1 MSENVEVLMDEPKHP
16 GFIRRKLPYLVAFAL
31 SCIGVAY
38 TSISHQP
45 LYGYWEF
52 LAVVTGVACVVIG
65 WNTASEHSE
74 RMKLVRTQALHWGAF
89 LVAMNILLMRDV
101 QNLLTSP
108 GTGLAMMLLLALGTF
123 VAGVH
128 LSADIAFLGL
138 AMALSVPAI
147 AWLKISS
154 LLIVLI
160 LLGAI
165 GVGMIFWKR

>member
-1 MSENVEVLMDEPKHP
+1 MSQNVEALFGASKPS
-16 GFIRRKLPYLVAFAL
+16 GFIKRKLPYLVAFAL

-38 TSISHQP
+38 TSISHRA

-65 WNTASEHSE
+65 WSSASEHSE
-74 RMKLVRTQALHWGAF
+74 RLKLVRTQTLHWGAF
-89 LVAMNILLMRDV
+89 LVAMNILLLPSV
-101 QNLLTSP
+101 QNLLTAP
-108 GTGLAMMLLLALGTF
+108 GAGLAMMLLLALGTF

-128 LSADIAFLGL
+128 LSIDIAFLGV

-154 LLIVLI
+154 LLVVLAI
-160 LLGAI
+160 LGAI
-165 GVGMIFWKR
+165 GVGVVFWRR

>member
-1 MSENVEVLMDEPKHP
+1 MSQDVETLAHEPKPP
-16 GFIRRKLPYLVAFAL
+16 GFIRRKLPYLVAFGLA
-31 SCIGVAY
+31 CVGVAY
-38 TSISHQP
+38 TSISHQT

-52 LAVVTGVACVVIG
+52 LAVVTGLACVVIG
-65 WNTASEHSE
+65 WGDASEHAE
-74 RMKLVRTQALHWGAF
+74 RIKLIRTQALHWGAF
-89 LVAMNILLMRDV
+89 LVAMNILLLPPV

-128 LSADIAFLGL
+128 LSADIAFLGI

-147 AWLKISS
+147 AWLKVSA
-154 LLIVLI
+154 LLLVLI

-165 GVGMIFWKR
+165 GVGFIFWRR